1 MEFSLFNAFQF
12 VVIGTI
18 AGFFGGFLGVG
29 GGAIVIPLLHYWVFP
44 AMMVSSEV
52 IVHLCFG
59 TSLAIISFTSLSATW
74 AQSRRG
80 NISWRIVFLL
90 AAPGIAGSFLGSTAS
105 ALLSGSVLRVLFGV
119 LLISISIQMFQQKAV
134 RDSFPASA
142 PPATFPTVFVG
153 FLVGIFSG
161 LFGIGG
167 GVLAIPLLVRVLGMP
182 IHRALGISIAFVF
195 FASLVGTSGYMI
207 NGWRHPSLPAHTLGY
222 VHLPGWLLAG
232 FPSVFLSAWGVR
244 LAGRTRPAR
253 LRRAFALLLMAGG
266 VKMLF

>member
-1 MEFSLFNAFQF
+1 M
-12 VVIGTI
+12 
-18 AGFFGGFLGVG
+18 G
-29 GGAIVIPLLHYWVFP
+29 GGAIIIPLLHFWVFP
-44 AMMVSSEV
+44 SMMVSAEV

-74 AQSRRG
+74 AQSRLG
-80 NISWRIVFLL
+80 NISWRVVLLL
-90 AAPGIAGSFLGSTAS
+90 AAPGIVGSLLGSTAS
-105 ALLSGSVLRVLFGV
+105 ALLSGSVLRILFGV
-119 LLISISIQMFQQKAV
+119 LLISISVQMFLQKTV
-134 RDSFPASA
+134 RDSSPASA
-142 PPATFPTVFVG
+142 RPATFPTVLVG

-167 GVLAIPLLVRVLGMP
+167 GVLAIPLMVRVLRIR
-182 IHRALGISIAFVF
+182 IHRALGISIAFVL
-195 FASLVGTSGYMI
+195 FASLVGTCGYMI
-207 NGWRHPSLPAHTLGY
+207 NGWRNPFLPAHTLGY

>member
-12 VVIGTI
+12 VILGTI
-18 AGFFGGFLGVG
+18 AGFLGGFLGVG

-44 AMMVSSEV
+44 SMKVSSEV

-74 AQSRRG
+74 AQSRLG
-80 NISWRIVFLL
+80 NISWRMVFLL
-90 AAPGIAGSFLGSTAS
+90 AVPGIMGSFLGSTAS
-105 ALLSGSVLRVLFGV
+105 ALLSGSVLRILFGL
-119 LLISISIQMFQQKAV
+119 LLISISIQMFLQKTV
-134 RDSFPASA
+134 REGSPVS
-142 PPATFPTVFVG
+142 PSPATFVTVLVG

-167 GVLAIPLLVRVLGMP
+167 GVLAIPLMVRVLKVP
-182 IHRALGISIAFVF
+182 IHRALGISIAFVL

-207 NGWRHPSLPAHTLGY
+207 NGWKNPSLPANTLGY
-222 VHLPGWLLAG
+222 VHVPGWLLAG
-232 FPSVFLSAWGVR
+232 SPSIFLSALGVR
-244 LAGRTRPAR
+244 LAGKTKPVR